1 MKTRLLII
9 AGIYLV
15 TTIWM
20 IYEVKNAIEVPDDW
34 DI

>member
-1 MKTRLLII
+1 MKTFLLII

-15 TTIWM
+15 SAIWM